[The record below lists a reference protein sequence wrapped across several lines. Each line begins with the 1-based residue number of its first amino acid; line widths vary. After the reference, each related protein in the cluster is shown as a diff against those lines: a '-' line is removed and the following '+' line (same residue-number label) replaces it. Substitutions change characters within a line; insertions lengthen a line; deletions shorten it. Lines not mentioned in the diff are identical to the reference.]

1 MTKMKN
7 LGWKQCRCEPSSY
20 CHCEPFSTV
29 ITSSSLPSLRAHEVG
44 VAISAGRDCAACPR
58 IASSLS
64 LLAMTERGFCEPNA
78 WQSRGETKPI
88 PVENTVYGII
98 VYKLQDC

>member
-7 LGWKQCRCEPSSY
+7 LGWKQC
-20 CHCEPFSTV
+20 HCT
-29 ITSSSLPSLRAHEVG
+29 TLLLSLRAFFFTV
-44 VAISAGRDCAACPR
+44 
-58 IASSLS
+58 IAS
-64 LLAMTERGFCEPNA
+64 EA

-88 PVENTVYGII
+88 PVKDIVYGII

>member
-1 MTKMKN
+1 
-7 LGWKQCRCEPSSY
+7 
-20 CHCEPFSTV
+20 
-29 ITSSSLPSLRAHEVG
+29 VG